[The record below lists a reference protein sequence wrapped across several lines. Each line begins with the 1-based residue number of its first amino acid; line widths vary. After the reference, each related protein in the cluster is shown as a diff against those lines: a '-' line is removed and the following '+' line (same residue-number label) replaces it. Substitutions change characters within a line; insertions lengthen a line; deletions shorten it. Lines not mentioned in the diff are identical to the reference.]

1 VIGRRK
7 ELPEGLRVPYQ
18 AFLAVLE
25 QLEPAKAGIA
35 DVLPTTRL
43 PGRPLRDAVEEY
55 RDRLARAQPLMPAW
69 RREEVQDEWEACARG
84 LDEARSRAD
93 HLLALSEDPVGFDG
107 LLGTIE
113 QLLDPL
119 DPFGSA
125 AERFLHL
132 RRRGGRKN

>member
-1 VIGRRK
+1 MIGRRK
-7 ELPEGLRVPYQ
+7 ELPEGLRAPYQ

-25 QLEPAKAGIA
+25 ELEPAKAGIA

-55 RDRLARAQPLMPAW
+55 RDRLAHAQPLMPGW
-69 RREEVQDEWEACARG
+69 RCDQVDDEWEACVRG
-84 LDEARSRAD
+84 LAQALSRAD
-93 HLLALSEDPVGFDG
+93 HLLAQPEDPVGFEG
-107 LLGTIE
+107 LLGTVE

-125 AERFLHL
+125 AERFLRL